1 MRHLL
6 DLSLLSLAICAALP
20 SGWFFLEC
28 VLGALY
34 RPRPRHLPGL
44 ANRRVVVLMP
54 AHDERAGIQRTVQ
67 ALLPQ
72 LNATTQLY
80 VIADN
85 CSDDTA
91 KLAADSGAHVF
102 QRHDSERRGKG
113 YALAFGIE
121 QLAADP
127 PDVIVIVDADCEVS
141 AGGIA
146 RLAESALAANAP
158 IQADYWLA
166 PSARPSGRSLVS
178 ALAFLVKNRVRPR
191 GLKALGLPCL
201 LTGTGMAFP
210 WAVLRKAPP
219 TNDHLVE
226 DMVMGLELAQLG
238 HAPRLCAEVCVT
250 SALPEQ
256 KKAASAQRKR
266 WEHGHLA
273 TLFSHAPRLLA
284 RGIGTARVDLLAL
297 ALDLAVPPLS
307 LLVLLL
313 VAGSA
318 LCGLATLTLSAS
330 PIALGIF
337 VLNLTAIAVG
347 VLAGWLAYGRE
358 LVRARDLLAI
368 PLYVLWKLP
377 LYFSFFTRGK
387 QRAWERTE
395 RAAPAAPP
403 LANDTH
409 PSDEPRKV
417 S

>member
-1 MRHLL
+1 MRLLL
-6 DLSLLSLAICAALP
+6 DLALVTLAICAACP
-20 SGWFFLEC
+20 SAWFLCEC
-28 VLGALY
+28 ILGTLY
-34 RPRPRHLPGL
+34 RPKPRNFPAWGE
-44 ANRRVVVLMP
+44 RRVVVLMP
-54 AHDERAGIQRTVQ
+54 AHNEQAGIEHTVR
-67 ALLPQ
+67 ALAPQ
-72 LNATTQLY
+72 LDARTQLW

-85 CSDDTA
+85 CTDETARLAAESGARVLSRHDTA
-91 KLAADSGAHVF
+91 
-102 QRHDSERRGKG
+102 RRGKG

-127 PDVIVIVDADCEVS
+127 PDVVVIVDADCEVS
-141 AGGIA
+141 DGGIA
-146 RLAESALAANAP
+146 RLAQYALADNAP

-166 PSARPSGRSLVS
+166 PSTRPSGRSVVS

-191 GLKALGLPCL
+191 GLAALGQPCL

-219 TNDHLVE
+219 TDDHLVE

-256 KKAASAQRKR
+256 KQAASAQRKR

-273 TLFSHAPRLLA
+273 TLFSHAPKLIA
-284 RGIGTARVDLLAL
+284 RGLRSGRVELLTL

-313 VAGSA
+313 LLGTVLCAGASWLLHA
-318 LCGLATLTLSAS
+318 TPLAAVIFGLDLA
-330 PIALGIF
+330 
-337 VLNLTAIAVG
+337 AIAVG
-347 VLAGWLAYGRE
+347 VCAGWLAYGRE

-377 LYFSFFTRGK
+377 LYFSFFARGK
-387 QRAWERTE
+387 QRSWERTE
-395 RAAPAAPP
+395 RAAPA
-403 LANDTH
+403 NDTGPH
-409 PSDEPRKV
+409 DERKV